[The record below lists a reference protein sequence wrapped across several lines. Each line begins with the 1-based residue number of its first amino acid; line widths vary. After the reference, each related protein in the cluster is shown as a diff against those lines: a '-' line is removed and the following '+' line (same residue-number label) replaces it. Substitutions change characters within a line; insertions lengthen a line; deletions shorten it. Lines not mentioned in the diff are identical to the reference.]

1 MFRDTFYGQK
11 ISDYGRT
18 YGRVDYHALV
28 SSFDAVLCNSILGY
42 RDSFDDWEQTNGFVD
57 NSEAIEEKR
66 EALEAL
72 EREFEELTEEK
83 ATIETALEDAEE
95 AETNTAELLERFESF
110 EYEANEMIE
119 KLKWYNYEV
128 EGVGDIDSDSIEREI
143 DSIDFWSLRSDIE
156 GHLDE
161 VTEHRE
167 ALEERLS
174 EIEEELEEI
183 NGKRDELKAE
193 IEELEEEDTTEREVF
208 QWYIISDS
216 GAQILEENT
225 NEILYY
231 NAELDLYL
239 WGVTHWGTSW
249 DYVLTSIPC
258 ETYEETEARERAE
271 AEAEAKAEAKTDEDG
286 LEEVEELLDL
296 WDVDEEELEEVE
308 EIEEEADPL
317 DSENG
322 NTLEAWIESLSRDA
336 EEDIATPI
344 EAETVEADKPQN
356 EDVQLLKTWMTIT
369 SVERAIDEETKRIRA
384 EEGDSYAN
392 ECFRMMRHNFDVGDL
407 VAHEDGGFPWTVI
420 DTDRLG
426 EVLLVEQ
433 DGDHTTLV
441 DRFDVFGISS
451 KGEEVRT
458 PCTVGELETLKS
470 QRVWL

>member
-1 MFRDTFYGQK
+1 MFGDTFYGQK

-72 EREFEELTEEK
+72 ETESEELTEEK
-83 ATIETALEDAEE
+83 ATIETALEDVEE
-95 AETNTAELLERFESF
+95 AETNTADLLERFESF
-110 EYEANEMIE
+110 EYEANEMID

-167 ALEERLS
+167 AFEERLA

-183 NGKRDELKAE
+183 NGKRDELEAE

-271 AEAEAKAEAKTDEDG
+271 AEAEAKAEAKTDEG
-286 LEEVEELLDL
+286 ELEELLDL
-296 WDVDEEELEEVE
+296 WDVDEDETENLEDFEIFTAEDGSEVLETVE
-308 EIEEEADPL
+308 EIEEEA
-317 DSENG
+317 
-322 NTLEAWIESLSRDA
+322 
-336 EEDIATPI
+336 TPT
-344 EAETVEADKPQN
+344 EAEAVEADKPQN
-356 EDVQLLKTWMTIT
+356 EDIQLLKTWMTIT

-392 ECFRMMRHNFDVGDL
+392 ECFRMMRHNFEVGDL
-407 VAHEDGGFPWTVI
+407 VAHEDGGFPWTVT

-426 EVLLVEQ
+426 EVLVVEQ
-433 DGDHTTLV
+433 DGDHTTLI